1 MAIFEEATS
10 LSQDH
15 VAHRP
20 KPLLFLI
27 LLAWCGLVSGLLEV
41 GVIIL
46 RKQLLDFNRL
56 YWMSRHF
63 VWIIPLINLFV
74 FLMRWH
80 HVVLVGLALVA
91 SRPLAR
97 HSRSYAC

>member
-10 LSQDH
+10 LSQDL

-63 VWIIPLINLFV
+63 VWIIPLINLFI
-74 FLMRWH
+74 FLC
-80 HVVLVGLALVA
+80 VGIMLSRGCLALVA
-91 SRPLAR
+91 SQVVGSPFGLF
-97 HSRSYAC
+97 AC